1 MSPLARRVQDEGD
14 SILGSG
20 RAENPVWKFTERVYE
35 IRYLD
40 TTPLPGSAP
49 TVYVPDWGGKLW
61 AVSAATGQAIWSRT
75 IASYDGI
82 PGDVS
87 RTSPAYY
94 DGELVIGTG
103 ANRVSALRGAYV
115 VGIDARTGAMLWR
128 TRVDAN
134 LAAIVTGSPTAD
146 DGTKTTTGG
155 GFFEALNA
163 ATGAIDW
170 QVADPQGRFV
180 DDSFVS
186 SANGVMYAGF
196 RGGQRPGHV
205 RPGRHDRPDPVALR
219 QRWRRMGRRGDRQ
232 RRRLLGHRLPH
243 GGLRLPR
250 RPQQAV
256 RLHPHR
262 PLTPAA
268 DIYPR
273 RVPPARPTSL
283 AAGAPPA
290 RWSRRSR

>member
-186 SANGVMYAGF
+186 SANGVMYAGSAAASGPDMYALDGTTGQIQW
-196 RGGQRPGHV
+196 RYASGG
-205 RPGRHDRPDPVALR
+205 
-219 QRWRRMGRRGDRQ
+219 
-232 RRRLLGHRLPH
+232 
-243 GGLRLPR
+243 
-250 RPQQAV
+250 AV
-256 RLHPHR
+256 W
-262 PLTPAA
+262 
-268 DIYPR
+268 
-273 RVPPARPTSL
+273 
-283 AAGAPPA
+283 AGAA
-290 RWSRRSR
+290 IVSGAVYWGTGYHTEGFGYHGDHNKLYAFTLTGR